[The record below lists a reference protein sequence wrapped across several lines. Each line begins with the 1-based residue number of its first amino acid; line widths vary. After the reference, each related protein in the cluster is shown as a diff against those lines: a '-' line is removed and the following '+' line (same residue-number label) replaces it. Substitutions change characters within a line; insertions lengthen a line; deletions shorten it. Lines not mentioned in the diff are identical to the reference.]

1 MLVLSLLSNPLA
13 HAQPQSRQQVN
24 LSFSNV
30 DISQV
35 AKAIGAA
42 TDTTIIVD
50 PRVKGQLN
58 LVSDNPVSKELALK
72 TLESAL
78 RMQGFSL
85 VRDGGIL
92 KVVPE
97 ADAKLQG
104 VPTYVGNTPKARGD
118 QVITQVF
125 RLRNGSANSLLP
137 ALKPLV
143 SPNNQ
148 IAAYPADNTLIV
160 TDYADNV
167 RRIADIIAGVDGG
180 GGGAQKV
187 AVVPLNHES
196 AVDLEPVVQKM
207 LDPSNIGNTDATLKV
222 SVTADPRINA
232 LLLRAS
238 DPGRIRDAKALIAQ
252 LDAPTRTPGNM
263 HVVRLQ
269 NANAVALAKVL
280 RGMLGLGGGDSA
292 SDSDKSSKSF
302 NDSNGGFG
310 SKNGSSSSG
319 SSSGTSSSTGT
330 AGLPPLPGS
339 SDSSSGGSTYGS
351 GASGGPGGQG
361 GLIAGARGGGPGSDN
376 ETSGLIQADPATNSL
391 VVTAPEPVYQ
401 NVRNVIDQLDVRRA
415 QVYLEAMIVEMS
427 ATSAANLGVQ
437 WQGAVQSSNGNNILY
452 GSTNFNVPPTSQ
464 GIVNLTAQGQS
475 IAQNLSTIATTT
487 LLNNGVNI
495 GLIHQ
500 FGNFF
505 GLGALVQALATVSD
519 ASILSSPNLITLD
532 NEEARIVVGSNVPIQ
547 TGSIATGTTV
557 TSGNVSAFNTFD
569 REDVGIVLHVKPQIT
584 QGGTIKLQIY
594 SEDSSVDQSSINN
607 PGGVTIIKRSVQS
620 TVLSDDG
627 EIVVLGGLI
636 QDNYVDGNNKVP
648 LLGDIP
654 LIGSLFRA
662 ENKARTKTNVMVF
675 LRPVIIRDGQTLAD
689 ISTNRY
695 DYVRRQTTQL
705 PTDNRIIRDH
715 DVPVLPPLTP
725 SPAQGVPA
733 QDGLFD
739 LNRMT
744 RPAPPPPPP
753 PPGGPVGVAPAGS
766 APGAGSPAGSPG
778 ASNTLSAPNGS
789 GAASAEALQTRA
801 QAQAQTQAVPVAP
814 AASAAVESNAT
825 ANANSSNGNVNSSSV
840 TVGAP
845 MGSAAQHATAAP
857 LINSFSSATG
867 NFQRTDQP

>member
-1 MLVLSLLSNPLA
+1 MLVLSLLSTPHV
-13 HAQPQSRQQVN
+13 HAQQQVS

-85 VRDGGIL
+85 VRDNGIL

-118 QVITQVF
+118 HVITQVF
-125 RLRNGSANSLLP
+125 RLRNESANNLLP

-143 SPNNQ
+143 SPNNT

-167 RRIADIIAGVDGG
+167 RRIADIIAGVDGN
-180 GGGAQKV
+180 ASQRV

-196 AVDLEPVVQKM
+196 AVDLEPIVQKM
-207 LDPSNIGNTDATLKV
+207 LDPSAVGNTDATLKV
-222 SVTADPRINA
+222 SVTADSRINA

-252 LDAPTRTPGNM
+252 LDAPTRVPGNM

-269 NANAVALAKVL
+269 NANSVELAKVL

-302 NDSNGGFG
+302 NDNNGGFG
-310 SKNGSSSSG
+310 SKSGSNGSSG
-319 SSSGTSSSTGT
+319 NGGSSSTGT
-330 AGLPPLPGS
+330 PGMPPLPSS
-339 SDSSSGGSTYGS
+339 SDSTGGSTYGS
-351 GASGGPGGQG
+351 GASGPGGQG
-361 GLIAGARGGGPGSDN
+361 GLIAGARGGAPGSDN
-376 ETSGLIQADPATNSL
+376 GSGGMIQADPATNSL
-391 VVTAPEPVYQ
+391 VVTAPEPVYR

-437 WQGAVQSSNGNNILY
+437 WQGALQSNGGNNILY
-452 GSTNFNVPPTSQ
+452 GTSNFNVPPTSQ

-475 IAQNLSTIATTT
+475 IAQNLSTAATTT

-495 GLIHQ
+495 GLIHK
-500 FGNFF
+500 FGNIF
-505 GLGALVQALATVSD
+505 GLGALVQALSTVSD

-557 TSGNVSAFNTFD
+557 TSGSVSAFNTFD

-584 QGGTIKLQIY
+584 HGGAIKLQIY

-636 QDNYVDGNNKVP
+636 QDSYADGNNKVP

-695 DYVRRQTTQL
+695 DYVRGQTLDQS
-705 PTDNRIIRDH
+705 TDNRIIRDH
-715 DVPVLPPLTP
+715 DVPVLPPPAPPP
-725 SPAQGVPA
+725 SQGVPA
-733 QDGLFD
+733 QNGIFD
-739 LNRMT
+739 LNQMR
-744 RPAPPPPPP
+744 RPVPPPPT
-753 PPGGPVGVAPAGS
+753 GPVGAAPA
-766 APGAGSPAGSPG
+766 AP
-778 ASNTLSAPNGS
+778 ASDVS
-789 GAASAEALQTRA
+789 GAAADSTSAS
-801 QAQAQTQAVPVAP
+801 VPT
-814 AASAAVESNAT
+814 AT
-825 ANANSSNGNVNSSSV
+825 ANGSVEPNV

-845 MGSAAQHATAAP
+845 TVSAAQP
-857 LINSFSSATG
+857 SSAVPLLDPSSSAG
-867 NFQRTDQP
+867 ANYQRTDQP